1 MLVQSHVIIKSIQS
15 RMENQEFLMCPEV
28 LIYFFYEE
36 VRGRCCL
43 RIYLEKFQMKVHIHF
58 TSSVYNYK
66 IIHNN

>member
-1 MLVQSHVIIKSIQS
+1 
-15 RMENQEFLMCPEV
+15 MENQEFLMCPEV

-58 TSSVYNYK
+58 TSSVYNYN